1 MSEKKNYTHE
11 DLIWVD
17 ISNRNVFG
25 GLIKKE
31 DEDSLDQFDS
41 DIYIL
46 KSKYDE
52 LSLENARLAA
62 DLAKVEAELKE
73 CKGGFTKQ
81 IDEFYELRKV
91 TIDTINQRN
100 ELLIENTKLKAELK
114 MKIAGGGGGDKP
126 LEGTGGIAYGVG
138 GEVPKDK
145 IILFSGG
152 AGGESNSEQK
162 IEDNPDF
169 TQKGGDFMSGKSE
182 NVLPP
187 TAHGGTG
194 YFTETSEGAIYV
206 SQQAYN
212 ELSNELTKVEAELE
226 KVKESKEY
234 KHTIKCSLPELTEKQ
249 KEQLSQLTKEATHVL
264 TIDLNGHHIMQTIE
278 EYNQQNKPTK

>member
-73 CKGGFTKQ
+73 CKEGFTKQ

-100 ELLIENTKLKAELK
+100 ELLIENEKLKAELEK
-114 MKIAGGGGGDKP
+114 AKFKP
-126 LEGTGGIAYGVG
+126 
-138 GEVPKDK
+138 
-145 IILFSGG
+145 
-152 AGGESNSEQK
+152 SNIVIS
-162 IEDNPDF
+162 
-169 TQKGGDFMSGKSE
+169 
-182 NVLPP
+182 
-187 TAHGGTG
+187 
-194 YFTETSEGAIYV
+194 TETTY
-206 SQQAYN
+206 
-212 ELSNELTKVEAELE
+212 TK
-226 KVKESKEY
+226 
-234 KHTIKCSLPELTEKQ
+234 
-249 KEQLSQLTKEATHVL
+249 
-264 TIDLNGHHIMQTIE
+264 
-278 EYNQQNKPTK
+278 QNNPRI